1 MVITRHSTLVI
12 SILAVAAAFL
22 VGCSGSVSVTADQ
35 DGKWSIEGTVS
46 WEDGLSQTSAQSVY
60 ETREVDPNLLANDSS
75 YPHSGTLTLT
85 LNDGSTVSYTQSLY
99 YDSSTVVSPVTA
111 GNVALVYR
119 PVDPAALQDF
129 LDRYDGQVASAYTQT
144 DVGLLDVSGE
154 ATSTAVDVQAFANS
168 DRTYVGTGS
177 LTTTSGEPFQKDF

>member
-1 MVITRHSTLVI
+1 MVSIRHSAVLI
-12 SILAVAAAFL
+12 SILAVFAALL
-22 VGCSGSVSVTADQ
+22 VGCSGSVSVSADQ

-46 WEDGLSQTSAQSVY
+46 WENGLSQTSAQSVY
-60 ETREVDPNLLANDSS
+60 ETREVDPNLLANNSS
-75 YPHSGTLTLT
+75 YPHSGTVTLT

-119 PVDPAALQDF
+119 PVDPAALQSF
-129 LDRYDGQVASAYTQT
+129 LDQYEGQVASASTYT
-144 DVGLLDVSGE
+144 DVGLLDISGE
-154 ATSTAVDVQAFANS
+154 STSTTVDVQAFANS
-168 DRTYVGTGS
+168 DSTYVGTGS